1 MPNNFKNDVTSGVGA
16 SLTDIY
22 TAGTGVTATIIGM
35 TCANTTNSSVNV
47 TVKVTDTS
55 AGVTA
60 SVVETAP
67 VPSGGSLVVI
77 GGNQKLVLE
86 TTDVLK
92 VQSSASSSIDVV
104 VSILEQT

>member
-1 MPNNFKNDVTSGVGA
+1 MPNNFKNDVTSGVGTG
-16 SLTDIY
+16 LTDIY

-55 AGVTA
+55 EGVTA

-92 VQSSASSSIDVV
+92 VQSSASSSIDVI

>member
-1 MPNNFKNDVTSGVGA
+1 MPNNFKNATNTGIGTNLTSV
-16 SLTDIY
+16 Y

-55 AGVTA
+55 ASATA
-60 SVVETAP
+60 SVVNTAP
-67 VPSGGSLVVI
+67 VPSGGSLVVV

-86 TTDVLK
+86 TGDILKAVASDSDSLDV
-92 VQSSASSSIDVV
+92 I
-104 VSILEQT
+104 VSYVEQT

>member
-1 MPNNFKNDVTSGVGA
+1 MPNNFKNATNTGIGTNLTSV
-16 SLTDIY
+16 Y
-22 TAGTGVTATIIGM
+22 TAGSGVTATIIGM

-55 AGVTA
+55 ASATA
-60 SVVETAP
+60 SVVSIAP
-67 VPSGGSLVVI
+67 IPSGGSLVVV

-86 TTDVLK
+86 TGDILK

-104 VSILEQT
+104 LSILEQT

>member
-1 MPNNFKNDVTSGVGA
+1 
-16 SLTDIY
+16 
-22 TAGTGVTATIIGM
+22 M

-92 VQSSASSSIDVV
+92 VQSSASSSIDVI

>member
-1 MPNNFKNDVTSGVGA
+1 MPNNFKNDVTFVLGTG
-16 SLTDIY
+16 LTDIY

-92 VQSSASSSIDVV
+92 VQSSASSSIDVI